1 MRLACAV
8 AGALLLAGCV
18 SVDAKVIGGAQACP
32 PGLEAT
38 TTAELFFG
46 RNIGATFGVSEADWA
61 RFLDEEI
68 TPRFPNGLSV
78 SDVAGQWKAG
88 DGTIVREPSKA
99 VMIVLS
105 GGEGEASR
113 LDAIRDAYKARFRQ
127 DAVMLVQRRAC
138 VGF

>member
-1 MRLACAV
+1 MRLAGAV

-18 SVDAKVIGGAQACP
+18 SVDARVIGDAQVCP
-32 PGLEAT
+32 AGLEAR

-46 RNIGATFGVSEADWA
+46 RNIGALPGVSDADWV
-61 RFLDEEI
+61 RFVDEEI
-68 TPRFPNGLSV
+68 TPRFPDGLSV
-78 SDVAGQWKAG
+78 SDVAGQWRAA
-88 DGTIVREPSKA
+88 DGTIVREPSKG

-105 GGEGEASR
+105 GEEGEYAR

-127 DAVMLVQRRAC
+127 ESVMLVQRRAC